1 MTNDVHSHSG
11 SDLFPALESNL
22 YARILAPVN
31 LRTAWK
37 QVRRNKGA
45 AGVDGISI
53 EDYPQWVK
61 SRWPALRRA
70 LVEGYYQPQP
80 VKRVAIPK
88 PSGGE
93 RHLGIP
99 TVHDRV
105 IQQAISQVLTPII
118 DPTFSNHSYGF
129 RPGKRTHG
137 AVTRV
142 QHCIK
147 QGLRV
152 AVDIDLSKF
161 FDQVNHD
168 LLMTQLGKHIRDKR
182 VLSLIGKYLRA
193 GIQDGTQL
201 RPSPLGVPQGGPLS
215 PLLANV
221 MLDPLDKYLEK
232 RQLPFARYADD
243 FVICVK
249 SSCRGHRVKRQVGRF
264 LERKLQLPINQ
275 EKSAVR
281 KTDALE
287 FLGFTFKGKQIR
299 WSDKAIHHF
308 KYRVRQLTGRSWG
321 VSMQRRIR
329 ELNQFLTGWIN
340 YFALAK
346 YYRPL
351 PLYDEWIRRRLRMCY
366 LKQWRRPRTRIRNL
380 IKLGVPEHRA
390 ITLGMSSKGPYRLA
404 KTFAT
409 NQGISNRYLESVG
422 LISVK
427 GIWVKFH
434 YPNG

>member
-1 MTNDVHSHSG
+1 MTNDVQPHSG
-11 SDLFPALESNL
+11 SDLVPALKSNL
-22 YARILAPVN
+22 YAQILAPEN
-31 LRTAWK
+31 LRAAWK
-37 QVRRNKGA
+37 QVRKNKGA

-53 EDYPQWVK
+53 EDYPEWVTP
-61 SRWPALRRA
+61 RWPALRRA

-80 VKRVAIPK
+80 VKRVVIPK

-99 TVHDRV
+99 TIHDRV

-129 RPGKRTHG
+129 RPGRRAHG
-137 AVTRV
+137 AVNRV

-147 QGLRV
+147 RGLKV

-161 FDQVNHD
+161 FDRVNHD
-168 LLMTQLGKHIRDKR
+168 LLMARLGCHIRDKR
-182 VLSLIGKYLRA
+182 VMSLIGKYLRA
-193 GIQDGTQL
+193 GIQADGQV
-201 RPSPLGVPQGGPLS
+201 RPNSLGVPQGGPLS

-232 RQLPFARYADD
+232 RELPFARYADD
-243 FVICVK
+243 FVICVA
-249 SSCRGHRVKRQVGRF
+249 STSRGNRVKQQVSRF

-281 KTDALE
+281 KTNTLD

-299 WSDKAIHHF
+299 WSEKAIRHF

-321 VSMQRRIR
+321 VSTQRRIR
-329 ELNQFLTGWIN
+329 ELNQFLSGWIN

-351 PLYDEWIRRRLRMCY
+351 PLYDEWIRRRLRMCF
-366 LKQWRRPRTRIRNL
+366 LKQWRKPRTRIRNL
-380 IKLGVPEHRA
+380 IKLGVPEKPA
-390 ITLGMSSKGPYRLA
+390 ISIGLSSKGPYRLA
-404 KTFAT
+404 KTFAVH
-409 NQGISNRYLESVG
+409 QGISNEFLSKLG
-422 LISVK
+422 LVSAK
-427 GIWVKFH
+427 EIWVKFH